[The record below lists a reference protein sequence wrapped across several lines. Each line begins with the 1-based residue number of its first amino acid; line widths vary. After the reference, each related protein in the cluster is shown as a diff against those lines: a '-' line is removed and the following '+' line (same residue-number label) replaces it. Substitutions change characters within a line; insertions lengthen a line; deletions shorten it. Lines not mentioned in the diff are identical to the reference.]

1 MDELKQILIQHARRY
16 PLMEPTDAV
25 KLVYQNEFGG
35 GHLIQDT
42 AACMAY
48 LKKEYETIAQDPN
61 MPLFE
66 EIGNG
71 IVRVNL
77 AALPEDQLDRLG
89 ERFIRSAAAH
99 KGTLPRFLEKLDVL
113 CQLTRAGCFAFGMDA
128 LETYLT
134 AYKAAGY
141 PPVSHSE
148 TYRSTYHPA
157 YRIVQEKL
165 SCFSIF

>member
-35 GHLIQDT
+35 GHLIKDT

-48 LKKEYETIAQDPN
+48 LKREYETIARNPD
-61 MPLFE
+61 MPLLE

-89 ERFIRSAAAH
+89 ELFIRSAAAH
-99 KGTLPRFLEKLDVL
+99 KGTLPRFLEKLNVL
-113 CQLTRAGCFAFGMDA
+113 CQLTNAGCFAFDMDA

-134 AYKAAGY
+134 AYKTAGY

-148 TYRSTYHPA
+148 AYRNTYHPA